1 MNQRNLGIRQNRV
14 VQVPPWRNSN
24 IVENNPFAIILEP
37 V

>member
-14 VQVPPWRNSN
+14 VQVPPWRNSKL
-24 IVENNPFAIILEP
+24 VENNPFTIILEP